1 MSEAA
6 TGSKPAAG
14 TGPAPRGPADRPLS
28 PHMSVWRWHITM
40 LTSIL
45 HRATG
50 MALYVGALI
59 AAGWV
64 ASLAAGPRSFAT
76 YGAALASPL
85 GQLVMFGLLVSLF
98 YHLANGIRHLAWDA
112 GKGFEPK
119 TADMTGVAAIVFGVV
134 AAAAIWLIAALK
146 VVG

>member
-1 MSEAA
+1 MSEAG
-6 TGSKPAAG
+6 TGAKPAAG
-14 TGPAPRGPADRPLS
+14 AGKPPRGPADRPLS
-28 PHMSVWRWHITM
+28 PHLSVWRWHITM

-64 ASLAAGPRSFAT
+64 AALAAGPRAFAA
-76 YGAALASPL
+76 YGAALANPV

-98 YHLANGIRHLAWDA
+98 YHLGNGIRHLAWDT
-112 GKGFEPK
+112 GRGLEPK
-119 TADMTGVAAIVFGVV
+119 TADMTGVAAMVFGVV
-134 AAAAIWLIAALK
+134 AAAAIWVIAVLK

>member
-1 MSEAA
+1 
-6 TGSKPAAG
+6 
-14 TGPAPRGPADRPLS
+14 
-28 PHMSVWRWHITM
+28 MSVWRWHITM

-64 ASLAAGPRSFAT
+64 ASLAAGPGPFAT
-76 YGAALASPL
+76 YSWALATPL

-98 YHLANGIRHLAWDA
+98 YHLANGIRHLAWDT

-119 TADMTGVAAIVFGVV
+119 TADMTSVAAIVFGVV
-134 AAAAIWLIAALK
+134 AAAAIWIIAALK
-146 VVG
+146 VLG

>member
-1 MSEAA
+1 MQRERVVMSEAG

-14 TGPAPRGPADRPLS
+14 AGPVPRGPADRPLS
-28 PHMSVWRWHITM
+28 PHLSVWRWHITM

-64 ASLAAGPRSFAT
+64 AALAAGPRSFAA
-76 YGAALASPL
+76 YGAALANPV

-98 YHLANGIRHLAWDA
+98 YHLGNGIRHLAWH
-112 GKGFEPK
+112 
-119 TADMTGVAAIVFGVV
+119 TG
-134 AAAAIWLIAALK
+134 
-146 VVG
+146 